1 MRELRCRDAGFD
13 CDAVVRGESDEDVL
27 SQTGPHAQQVHGVEV
42 TPELQQQ
49 LAGLIHDA

>member
-13 CDAVVRGESDEDVL
+13 CDVVVHGESDDEVFA
-27 SQTGPHAQQVHGVEV
+27 QAGPHAEQVHGVQV
-42 TPELQQQ
+42 TPEMQQQ

>member
-13 CDAVVRGESDEDVL
+13 CEAVVQGTTDEEVFE
-27 SQTGPHAQQVHGVEV
+27 QAGPHAQQVHGVEV
-42 TPELQQQ
+42 TPKLREQ